1 MKKLFFFLACML
13 LSNAAMAQVE
23 HGALVGGNAVFPLQ
37 DEQKSFYWVNPSET
51 YTFQNWVRPQIT
63 VGYRFRFLPKE
74 RFFYDL
80 DIRAGFQW
88 TETHHYNP
96 YYGYVWVGEEGSFG
110 YVADEHNRSFHE
122 FLVPISISA
131 SWNWQFGKG
140 FHLGAGL
147 APTLY
152 VSPNPVFDQ
161 VSRARADLPIRLPE
175 HAETLR
181 ERWEGRTA
189 GTSVGLD
196 VLGVRA
202 VPSIKKRHGLRGFH
216 GFYF

>member
-1 MKKLFFFLACML
+1 MKKILFFLACML
-13 LSNAAMAQVE
+13 LSNAAIAQVE
-23 HGALVGGNAVFPLQ
+23 HGALVGGNVVFPLQ
-37 DEQKSFYWVNPSET
+37 DERKSFDWSNPT
-51 YTFQNWVRPQIT
+51 KDTNTFQNSVRPQMT

-88 TETHHYNP
+88 TDSHHYNP

-110 YVADEHNRSFHE
+110 YVMDEHNRSFHE
-122 FLVPISISA
+122 FLVPISVSA

-152 VSPNPVFDQ
+152 ASPNPVFD
-161 VSRARADLPIRLPE
+161 
-175 HAETLR
+175 
-181 ERWEGRTA
+181 
-189 GTSVGLD
+189 
-196 VLGVRA
+196 LGVLAKFGYRVCKHLELGLTYQYGCLNTLKHFENDGKA
-202 VPSIKKRHGLRGFH
+202 GRRGHLSDLMFSVYVPFH
-216 GFYF
+216 L